1 MECCYYSNGAK
12 VWQPS
17 AEVSDAFI
25 SQITFFEE
33 FLNCLSGI
41 KRRHEGGF
49 LVDQKHLQEFILALS
64 HFGTETNLPARSLKE
79 GVTILCLALLGTSL
93 AWPKEISELHSPE
106 IINWAEYC
114 FMLERRFGR
123 SPVPE

>member
-33 FLNCLSGI
+33 HLNCLSGI

-64 HFGTETNLPARSLKE
+64 RFGNKTNLPARSLKE
-79 GVTILCLALLGTSL
+79 GVTILCLALLGNFLS
-93 AWPKEISELHSPE
+93 WPKEIFELHSPE
-106 IINWAEYC
+106 IIVWAEYC
-114 FMLERRFGR
+114 FKLDRGFIR
-123 SPVPE
+123 SPPPG